1 MRKVTALAAM
11 AAILSIPLFADCS
24 ACSSIEH
31 SEEVTS
37 EVTAAQIEGRRAA
50 RELIHFNWK
59 DSAQLR
65 EKYRLIRQ
73 YRDSVASGKTAE
85 FDSSFM
91 STLRIVEPTLAFAIQ
106 HGRL

>member
-1 MRKVTALAAM
+1 MKSITALAAV

-31 SEEVTS
+31 SEEVAS

-50 RELIHFNWK
+50 RELIHYHWK
-59 DSAQLR
+59 DTAQLR
-65 EKYRLIRQ
+65 QKYIEIKQL
-73 YRDSVASGKTAE
+73 RDSVAPGKTAE
-85 FDSSFM
+85 FDSTFM

>member
-1 MRKVTALAAM
+1 MKSITAIAGV
-11 AAILSIPLFADCS
+11 AAILTIPLFSGCS

-31 SEEVTS
+31 SEGVTA

-50 RELIHFNWK
+50 RELIHYHWT

-65 EKYRLIRQ
+65 EKYREIRQ
-73 YRDSVASGKTAE
+73 LRDSVASGKTAE
-85 FDSSFM
+85 FDSTFM